1 MAYAISRDDKS
12 PTKSLRRIAR
22 DELGA
27 ACKQATSEA
36 PSVHAMRKSIKKTR
50 GLLRLF
56 APRFDDFAP
65 ANAALSEAARGI
77 SGLRDAEVLRTTLA
91 RLGREGPDLD
101 GATAAGALLET
112 LPPLETLA
120 QADDLARF
128 VEQVSDIRRQA
139 KHWKVTGKGWPAYQ
153 DGLLKTLSDCRKR
166 MKTARASGCEEDF
179 HAWRTRVKQHWYHTR
194 LLAPIWPEMLHP
206 REDALDML
214 GELIGDHHD
223 LHVLRGAIPES
234 FDPDHSAALAQLI
247 SAEQTRLE
255 TEALTLGARL
265 FAEKPEA
272 LAVRWG
278 AWYRLWRG

>member
-22 DELGA
+22 EELGSA
-27 ACKQATSEA
+27 LKQAAIEA
-36 PSVHAMRKSIKKTR
+36 PSVHTIRKSIKKTR

-56 APRFDDFAP
+56 APRFDDFDT

-77 SGLRDAEVLRTTLA
+77 SGLRDAEVLRATLA

-101 GATAAGALLET
+101 GAAAARAFLES
-112 LPPLETLA
+112 LPPLEITT
-120 QADDLARF
+120 QAEDLALF
-128 VEQVSDIRRQA
+128 VKRVRDVRRQA
-139 KHWKVTGKGWPAYQ
+139 KHWKVTGRGWPAYE
-153 DGLLKTLSDCRKR
+153 DGLLKTLADCRKR
-166 MKTARASGCEEDF
+166 MKTAHATGCEEDF

-206 REDALDML
+206 REDALDIL

-223 LHVLRGAIPES
+223 LHVLRGAIPDN
-234 FDPDHSAALAQLI
+234 FDPEHSEALAQLI
-247 SAEQTRLE
+247 TTEQARLE
-255 TEALTLGARL
+255 TEAFTLGARL

-272 LAVRWG
+272 LTARWG
-278 AWYRLWRG
+278 AWYRLWRD